1 MAGNQT
7 VNNDLT
13 KLNKKDLLKMYI
25 YSQAFVSGFNYEK
38 QEAPGF
44 AFSMMPVI
52 EKVYKKKIRKKRTG
66 VIQSFS

>member
-1 MAGNQT
+1 MAENT
-7 VNNDLT
+7 DLT
-13 KLNKKDLLKMYI
+13 KLSKKDLMKMYI

-52 EKVYKKKIRKKRTG
+52 EKYTKMRKTRKRRTDA
-66 VIQSFS
+66 IQSFS